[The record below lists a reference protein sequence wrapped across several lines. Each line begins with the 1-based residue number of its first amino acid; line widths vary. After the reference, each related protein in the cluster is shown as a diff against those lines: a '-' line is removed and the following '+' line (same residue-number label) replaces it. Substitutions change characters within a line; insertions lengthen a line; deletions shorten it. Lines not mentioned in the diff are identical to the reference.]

1 MKYKYFL
8 FDVDNTL
15 LDFGDTER
23 QALFNS
29 SKIHSIACTEEDYQR
44 YSKINDGCWKKLEK
58 GLVEKSQIGYLR
70 FSEYLPTVNSNIN
83 PLDFNKTF
91 ISQLGLGKKLI
102 DGANEV
108 VKGVKDLGGKVYIAT
123 NGFFVVQENRLK
135 CQEFFKYV
143 DGLFISEQLG
153 FAKPDV
159 RFFEQAEKL
168 AGITLKGNALIIG
181 DSLTSDI
188 KGGSDYGIDTCWFNP
203 SNLPI
208 PSEPKITFTIN
219 KLSELI
225 EKIK

>member
-15 LDFGDTER
+15 LDFGDTEK
-23 QALFNS
+23 QALLSS
-29 SKIHSIACTEEDYQR
+29 SKIHGIPCTEEDYQR

-70 FSEYLPTVNSNIN
+70 FAEYLPTVNSTID
-83 PLDFNKTF
+83 PIVFNKTF
-91 ISQLGLGKKLI
+91 ISQLALGKKLI

-108 VKGVKDLGGKVYIAT
+108 VKAVKDLGGKVYIAT
-123 NGFFVVQENRLK
+123 NGFFVVQENRIK
-135 CQEFFKYV
+135 CQEFYKYL

-153 FAKPDV
+153 HAKPDV
-159 RFFEQAEKL
+159 KFFENAEKL

-203 SNLPI
+203 KNLPI
-208 PSEPKITFTIN
+208 PKEPKVTFAIN

-225 EKIK
+225 DYIK

>member
-15 LDFGDTER
+15 LDFGDTEK

-29 SKIHSIACTEEDYQR
+29 SKIHGVPCTEEDYQR

-70 FSEYLPTVNSNIN
+70 FSEYLPTVNSDID
-83 PLDFNKTF
+83 PVVFNKTF
-91 ISQLGLGKKLI
+91 ISQLALGRKLI
-102 DGANEV
+102 DGANEI
-108 VKGVKDLGGKVYIAT
+108 VKAVKDLGGKIYIAT
-123 NGFFVVQENRLK
+123 NGFFSVQENRIK
-135 CQEFFKYV
+135 SQEFFKYV

-153 FAKPDV
+153 YAKPDV
-159 RFFEQAEKL
+159 KFFEEAEKL

-203 SNLPI
+203 KNLPI
-208 PSEPKITFTIN
+208 PTEPKVTFAIT
-219 KLSELI
+219 KLSQLI
-225 EKIK
+225 DYIK